1 MPKLMISQTSTST
14 MSILLLV
21 AFLALTPTIEALCS
35 DTVFTSLSSS
45 GFTLFAHALHSHN
58 LTATANTTV
67 TCFIPPDDSF
77 LGQSLNAN
85 TLRAHI
91 YMSEALPYQS
101 LLRLPLNTTLPAL
114 HHNTRLVFGTDGKR
128 VSFNDVL
135 VTAPNLHIDDSCVVH
150 GVEGPLVPI
159 PSLMDDVLRP
169 RTETLPAPALPK
181 HRGHRR
187 FAEIVRFVRRAPN
200 PVIVDGDQ
208 DTYLP

>member
-45 GFTLFAHALHSHN
+45 GFTVFAHALHSHN

-67 TCFIPPDDSF
+67 TCF
-77 LGQSLNAN
+77 
-85 TLRAHI
+85 
-91 YMSEALPYQS
+91 S

-159 PSLMDDVLRP
+159 PSLMDDVP
-169 RTETLPAPALPK
+169 SPTETLPSPALPK
-181 HRGHRR
+181 HQGRRR
-187 FAEIVRFVRRAPN
+187 FAEVVRFIRRAHN
-200 PVIVDGDQ
+200 PVLVDGDQ